1 MANLFQP
8 IIFVSF
14 MRNAQHYYYWAT
26 DNPENL
32 AYRYA
37 DSFGASPDLIL
48 VVISRTIRDGLD
60 SAPLIVRG
68 TVLGSSN
75 FFPIS
80 RASTL
85 QSSPLQTVCHSGEVA
100 CFEESHIIH
109 CRVVDSQERTYET
122 RCSILGLEIAEL

>member
-14 MRNAQHYYYWAT
+14 MRNAQHYYYWPT

-37 DSFGASPDLIL
+37 DSFGASPDSTL
-48 VVISRTIRDGLD
+48 VVTSRTIRDGLD

-68 TVLGSSN
+68 TVLAHCWGRLTFSFFSS
-75 FFPIS
+75 
-80 RASTL
+80 L
-85 QSSPLQTVCHSGEVA
+85 DSP
-100 CFEESHIIH
+100 
-109 CRVVDSQERTYET
+109 VVSLADCLSQWRD
-122 RCSILGLEIAEL
+122 GLL